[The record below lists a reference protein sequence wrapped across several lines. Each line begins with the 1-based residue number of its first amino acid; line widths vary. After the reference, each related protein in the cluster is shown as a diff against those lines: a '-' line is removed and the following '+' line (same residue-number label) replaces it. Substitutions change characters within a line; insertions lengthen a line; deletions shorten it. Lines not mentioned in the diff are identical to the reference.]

1 MIQVRNFI
9 NKILTR
15 SGLIFNQN
23 SGLVKIWF
31 GAVMNPESSYK
42 YVDVPNLS
50 NLHTAVGE
58 VLVENGYDIENDNA
72 A

>member
-1 MIQVRNFI
+1 M
-9 NKILTR
+9 R
-15 SGLIFNQN
+15 SGLMFNKN

-42 YVDVPNLS
+42 YTDVPNLS
-50 NLHTAVGE
+50 NLRPLVGE
-58 VLVENGYDIENDNA
+58 VLQENGYDIENENA